1 MPELKGLNLKKQ
13 GEKGFISFVNKL
25 SKKIHTGVLFM
36 FLLFGRFEERKKKK
50 QDPSEFVQIESLCLT
65 NGGNHLH
72 LTSAQLCK
80 LIIHHTFNVPRTP
93 VQKYT
98 YCISSGF
105 LKG

>member
-1 MPELKGLNLKKQ
+1 
-13 GEKGFISFVNKL
+13 
-25 SKKIHTGVLFM
+25 M

-72 LTSAQLCK
+72 LTSAQLCIK
-80 LIIHHTFNVPRTP
+80 LIRHHIFNAPRTP